1 MIPKVQAV
9 RRDPSSL
16 TVQVIYS
23 DQTIETYMDGFNRL
37 FEIKIGLTKSQVH
50 QIVNLSKTTI
60 KTGTASGIDDD
71 DLNAKYRRAYLGDW
85 ETEIAGNSSSKTS
98 GGSVFVGAPFDP
110 QTFDPLRA
118 RVGAGAYMN
127 SPWATVTVP
136 DFSANASQQ
145 ISGVKSFNS
154 TLGSAQAHT
163 SAPWDDPLAAQTND
177 NIVACMDI
185 PEWKPECKPNNYI
198 LPNQIYYHDRYP
210 TINLHSII
218 YGAIEVLNK
227 HKNLHVTKIDLHTN
241 SVDGEVSL
249 AFSADDRKPGFR
261 KTLEVTFPHKAFER
275 FTHDLDRYA
284 GLKAKWDTNTY
295 IKMRIAYL
303 LLHAVKLNKADAEK
317 INLDIIRIFAS
328 NTRPTFTI

>member
-23 DQTIETYMDGFNRL
+23 DQTIETYMDGFSRL

-60 KTGTASGIDDD
+60 KTGAASNSANNS
-71 DLNAKYRRAYLGDW
+71 NANNL
-85 ETEIAGNSSSKTS
+85 SSKTS
-98 GGSVFVGAPFDP
+98 GGSVFVGAHLDP

-136 DFSANASQQ
+136 DLSANASQQ

-154 TLGSAQAHT
+154 NLGSAQAHT

-303 LLHAVKLNKADAEK
+303 LLHALRLKKEDAEK
-317 INLDIIRIFAS
+317 INLDVIRIFAS

>member
-1 MIPKVQAV
+1 
-9 RRDPSSL
+9 
-16 TVQVIYS
+16 
-23 DQTIETYMDGFNRL
+23 
-37 FEIKIGLTKSQVH
+37 
-50 QIVNLSKTTI
+50 
-60 KTGTASGIDDD
+60 
-71 DLNAKYRRAYLGDW
+71 
-85 ETEIAGNSSSKTS
+85 
-98 GGSVFVGAPFDP
+98 VGAHLDP

-118 RVGAGAYMN
+118 RVGAAGAYMN

-154 TLGSAQAHT
+154 NLGSAQAHT
-163 SAPWDDPLAAQTND
+163 SAPWDDPLSAQTND

-185 PEWKPECKPNNYI
+185 PEWRPDVNPNYI

-218 YGAIEVLNK
+218 SGAIEVLNK

-261 KTLEVTFPHKAFER
+261 KTLEVTFPQKAFER

-303 LLHAVKLNKADAEK
+303 LLHALRLKKEDAEK